1 MEAKEAPKAPVW
13 IPAPS
18 MIPAPSITTTSED
31 ATNAVVADLKRQND
45 MLMQRLDE
53 LAERNR
59 ELLDK
64 LDDKKKSPRKS
75 PRDVRPDAT
84 RNEQVPPSQLQK
96 CLKKK
101 DFLSQNN
108 NELPQHRRLKK

>member
-13 IPAPS
+13 MIPPPS
-18 MIPAPSITTTSED
+18 MTTTSED
-31 ATNAVVADLKRQND
+31 AANTVVTDLKRQND

-64 LDDKKKSPRKS
+64 LDDKKKIPENFRGKT
-75 PRDVRPDAT
+75 A
-84 RNEQVPPSQLQK
+84 
-96 CLKKK
+96 
-101 DFLSQNN
+101 
-108 NELPQHRRLKK
+108 